1 MGRAFSENEK
11 DKIKERLLEIA
22 KVAFE
27 ETPFQLVKVE
37 TLAKKA
43 GISKGAFY
51 NFFPSK
57 ENLFLDVLIQI
68 EKGIQ
73 EDIVSRITA
82 HSHMKEQLV
91 DILFSTMMLFEKS
104 HIFKSFSDGQTQ
116 AALLEKATIAQREQM
131 LMADQKLL
139 SQLVNENTGFKVPRE
154 VALDMMRSVFFIAP
168 YRAQLES
175 DFEVFM
181 MCYITSIIEG
191 IIIEGTPAYRP
202 EDGDK

>member
-22 KVAFE
+22 KIAFE
-27 ETPFQLVKVE
+27 VTPFQLVKVE

-68 EKGIQ
+68 EKEIQ
-73 EDIVSRITA
+73 DDIITRITA
-82 HSHMKEQLV
+82 HTLMKEQLI
-91 DILFSTMMLFEKS
+91 DILFSTMILFEKS
-104 HIFKSFSDGQTQ
+104 HIFKSFSDGQIQ
-116 AALLEKATIAQREQM
+116 AALLEKATKEQREQM
-131 LMADQKLL
+131 LMADQNLL
-139 SQLVNENTGFKVPRE
+139 SQLVSDNIGLKVPRV

-168 YRAQLES
+168 YKAQLES
-175 DFEVFM
+175 DFEIFM
-181 MCYITSIIEG
+181 RCYITSIIEG